1 MPQKSID
8 GEFWMMNQL
17 QNEPERGDTIEWG
30 EIPKDMLNELY
41 RDWRFMGV
49 LPPRIG
55 YYLLQHEGLT
65 TVCLQYF

>member
-17 QNEPERGDTIEWG
+17 QNGPERGDTIEWG

-41 RDWRFMGV
+41 RDWWFMGV
-49 LPPRIG
+49 LLPRIG
-55 YYLLQHEGLT
+55 YCLL
-65 TVCLQYF
+65 